1 MSLAIFLPNLEVS
14 IVSTSLIAIANDLQG
29 FSHTA
34 WIVVAYLITYTGGFV
49 ITTCFGKGCVT
60 NFGHDLTYDSGFI
73 IIWAKLSD
81 ILMRKWSLIASLAI
95 FIGASAVCGGAQ
107 TMTML
112 SVFLLLFLSSTIDPS
127 YFCRIVF
134 RSLQGIGA
142 AGCFSIS
149 MIVFFELI
157 PREKYPKYGSIISA
171 DIALATLLGPLL
183 GGIITDTTTWRW
195 VFLIK

>member
-34 WIVVAYLITYTGGFV
+34 WIVVAYLITYTGGFF
-49 ITTCFGKGCVT
+49 IMACLSKGYVA
-60 NFGHDLTYDSGFI
+60 NFGNGLTYNSGFI

-112 SVFLLLFLSSTIDPS
+112 SVFRLILSS
-127 YFCRIVF
+127 
-134 RSLQGIGA
+134 
-142 AGCFSIS
+142 
-149 MIVFFELI
+149 
-157 PREKYPKYGSIISA
+157 SA
-171 DIALATLLGPLL
+171 
-183 GGIITDTTTWRW
+183 
-195 VFLIK
+195 IKP

>member
-1 MSLAIFLPNLEVS
+1 
-14 IVSTSLIAIANDLQG
+14 
-29 FSHTA
+29 
-34 WIVVAYLITYTGGFV
+34 
-49 ITTCFGKGCVT
+49 
-60 NFGHDLTYDSGFI
+60 
-73 IIWAKLSD
+73 
-81 ILMRKWSLIASLAI
+81 
-95 FIGASAVCGGAQ
+95 
-107 TMTML
+107 MTML
-112 SVFLLLFLSSTIDPS
+112 SVVPFIFLSPAQALTH
-127 YFCRIVF
+127 YLCCRIVL

>member
-1 MSLAIFLPNLEVS
+1 M
-14 IVSTSLIAIANDLQG
+14 
-29 FSHTA
+29 
-34 WIVVAYLITYTGGFV
+34 
-49 ITTCFGKGCVT
+49 
-60 NFGHDLTYDSGFI
+60 
-73 IIWAKLSD
+73 
-81 ILMRKWSLIASLAI
+81 IL
-95 FIGASAVCGGAQ
+95 
-107 TMTML
+107 
-112 SVFLLLFLSSTIDPS
+112 
-127 YFCRIVF
+127 CRIVF